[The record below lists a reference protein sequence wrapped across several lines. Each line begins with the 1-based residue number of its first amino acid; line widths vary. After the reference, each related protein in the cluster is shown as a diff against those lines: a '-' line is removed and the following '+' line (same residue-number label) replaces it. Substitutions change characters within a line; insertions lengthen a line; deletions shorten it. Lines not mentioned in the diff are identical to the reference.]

1 LTPEEIRPAQQ
12 LARAV
17 ATRQA
22 VLDKIDPHTIEA
34 LSKGAAEAVKHA
46 NSMPPA
52 FDSAQ
57 LRRITSEVRDMAS
70 SLEPVE
76 KQISPAPA
84 KPAGRRFKR
93 IPPDEQIARRVV
105 KRHRTNAIAFLKK
118 VELTDELRELI
129 EVETRLDKGTR
140 PDCKHA
146 AYSARNLME
155 GVANHLFPATSKPHL
170 DRNGRKHSLGVKDHK
185 NRLIAY
191 VDQHLRGNWEG
202 HDFRAFI
209 GTMDALMRWT
219 GSGPHGG
226 YKLEDAEHSYIR
238 MLDALAVVAR
248 AYSAATTSTP

>member
-1 LTPEEIRPAQQ
+1 LAPEEIPPAQQ

-22 VLDKIDPHTIEA
+22 ALGKIDPHTIEA
-34 LSKGAAEAVKHA
+34 LREGAAEAVKHA
-46 NSMPPA
+46 NSMPPV

-57 LRRITSEVRDMAS
+57 LRRITSEARDLAI

-76 KQISPAPA
+76 KQTSPAPA
-84 KPAGRRFKR
+84 KPARRRIKR
-93 IPPDEQIARRVV
+93 IPPDEHLARRVV
-105 KRHRTNAIAFLKK
+105 KRHRTNAIAFLKRA
-118 VELTDELRELI
+118 ELTDELRELI
-129 EVETRLDKGTR
+129 EVETRLGKGTR

-170 DRNGRKHSLGVKDHK
+170 DRDDRKHSLGATDHK

-191 VDQHLRGNWEG
+191 VDQHLRGHWEG

-248 AYSAATTSTP
+248 AHTAASASTP